1 MSQQNIAEAT
11 GMVAP
16 NIAKTTVGSGTNVV
30 KIVVFMLV
38 PELQPF
44 VKLKRC
50 DGKSVA
56 KVFYCGVSKK
66 PFPQYAEDEQ
76 EILSSIALDYRVKSV
91 DSILL
96 KYERYYPDHQTRKV
110 FNDILGF
117 RAFCDS
123 YDQILEE
130 ESSQFRIADMS
141 SGKAVDDGYRGV
153 HVYYQ
158 KSGKYYPIEIQF
170 NTLFDRQLNNWLHD
184 YLYKK
189 DYPIET
195 GRIMRE
201 KYESGLIRNEHEFK
215 EVLNNVLS
223 GSERS

>member
-1 MSQQNIAEAT
+1 
-11 GMVAP
+11 
-16 NIAKTTVGSGTNVV
+16 
-30 KIVVFMLV
+30 ML
-38 PELQPF
+38 
-44 VKLKRC
+44 
-50 DGKSVA
+50 
-56 KVFYCGVSKK
+56 
-66 PFPQYAEDEQ
+66 
-76 EILSSIALDYRVKSV
+76 

-96 KYERYYPDHQTRKV
+96 KYDCYYPDYQTRKV

-123 YDQILEE
+123 YDPIFEGKT
-130 ESSQFRIADMS
+130 SKFRIADMTK
-141 SGKAVDDGYRGV
+141 GKTLDDGYRGV

-158 KSGKYYPIEIQF
+158 KSGKHYPIEIQF

-201 KYESGLIRNEHEFK
+201 KYECGLIRNEHEFK
-215 EVLNNVLS
+215 EVLKNVLS
-223 GSERS
+223 DSKRS

>member
-1 MSQQNIAEAT
+1 MKKNLHYFDKELLIAEL
-11 GMVAP
+11 VAM
-16 NIAKTTVGSGTNVV
+16 TEW
-30 KIVVFMLV
+30 L
-38 PELQPF
+38 
-44 VKLKRC
+44 
-50 DGKSVA
+50 
-56 KVFYCGVSKK
+56 
-66 PFPQYAEDEQ
+66 DEQ
-76 EILSSIALDYRVKSV
+76 EIFSGIALDYRVKSF

-96 KYERYYPDHQTRKV
+96 KYDRYYPDHQTRKV

-130 ESSQFRIADMS
+130 ESVQFRIADMS

-158 KSGKYYPIEIQF
+158 KSGKHYPIEIQF

-189 DYPIET
+189 NYPIET

-215 EVLNNVLS
+215 EMLNNVLFS
-223 GSERS
+223 SERLRCTWLFCSENNSWKASGRIKEGIE